1 MQWVDTSS
9 RSTLQNFQ
17 PTSGRQCRSS
27 RSTERER
34 LRTDEATQIRDLNN
48 VAAMEGAAL
57 PTAAA
62 LRLAPKAKLDEEAVA
77 GCQAD
82 GLAWGSGS
90 AGPPSREP
98 PSRSSEREITEVN
111 GKHCMGLSVG
121 KMTGLN
127 FGFRM
132 RRFFGVLQFSMSAA
146 CP

>member
-9 RSTLQNFQ
+9 RTTSELP

-34 LRTDEATQIRDLNN
+34 LRTDEATQIWDLNN
-48 VAAMEGAAL
+48 VAAVEGAAL

-77 GCQAD
+77 RCQAD
-82 GLAWGSGS
+82 GLAWGLGS

-98 PSRSSEREITEVN
+98 PSRSPEREITEVN

-132 RRFFGVLQFSMSAA
+132 RRFFGVFQFSMSPA